1 MSRPADNSEMPAL
14 WERQG
19 QPSRNSRDESVSEP
33 FTHPAAFTAPQH
45 AARAVPTPLAVL
57 TPREIR
63 NRAVAGIAR

>member
-14 WERQG
+14 WERQR
-19 QPSRNSRDESVSEP
+19 QPSRNFHDESVSEP

-45 AARAVPTPLAVL
+45 AARAVTTPLAVL